1 MASFFFFLQRAGLS
15 AHVVTIHNSP
25 DIEANKCPST
35 EEQIK
40 KMWYIYIQWNTTQP
54 KKNEIM
60 PFVATWMDLEIIIRS
75 EIRQRQK
82 PYDITYMWNLS
93 KFEA

>member
-40 KMWYIYIQWNTTQP
+40 KMWYIYIQRNTTQP
-54 KKNEIM
+54 KKNEMM
-60 PFVATWMDLEIIIRS
+60 PFVATWMDLEMITVT
-75 EIRQRQK
+75 EVRQRQVSC
-82 PYDITYMWNLS
+82 DIIHM
-93 KFEA
+93 